1 MRRNLMAKYI
11 NTNIGLMP
19 LEDYLETKAVQ
30 YGFESYE
37 DMRAQGYK
45 IDVEQIVEVEEDE
58 KGHITTKVDIP
69 VYDGDER

>member
-1 MRRNLMAKYI
+1 MAKYV

-19 LEDYLETKAVQ
+19 VEDYLEAKAIQ

-45 IDVEQIVEVEEDE
+45 INIEQLVDVQEDE
-58 KGHITTKVDIP
+58 KGYITTKIDTPI
-69 VYDGDER
+69 YNGDER

>member
-1 MRRNLMAKYI
+1 MAKYV

-19 LEDYLETKAVQ
+19 VEDYLEAKAIQ

-45 IDVEQIVEVEEDE
+45 IDIEQTVDVQEDE
-58 KGHITTKVDIP
+58 KGYIAAKVDPISKS
-69 VYDGDER
+69 GEER

>member
-1 MRRNLMAKYI
+1 MAKYV

-19 LEDYLETKAVQ
+19 VEDYLEAKAIQ

-45 IDVEQIVEVEEDE
+45 INIEQMVDVQEDE
-58 KGHITTKVDIP
+58 KGYITTKVDHINK
-69 VYDGDER
+69 GGEER